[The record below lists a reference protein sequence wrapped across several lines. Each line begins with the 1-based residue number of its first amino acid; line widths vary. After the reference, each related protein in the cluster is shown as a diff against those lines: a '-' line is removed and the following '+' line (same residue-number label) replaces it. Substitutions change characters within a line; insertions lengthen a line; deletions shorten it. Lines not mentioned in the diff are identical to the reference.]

1 MVWFPSIQS
10 DAMLVDDRLPASDLG
25 MDCGT
30 ELGWRIAR
38 HGAMSAM
45 IQRIHRVPL
54 QGRASESVAPVD
66 SDRLSL
72 HCGRAFARVTVIQH

>member
-1 MVWFPSIQS
+1 MGAMVA
-10 DAMLVDDRLPASDLG
+10 DAGGYPAAASAPALHTG
-25 MDCGT
+25 
-30 ELGWRIAR
+30 

-54 QGRASESVAPVD
+54 QGRATESVAPVD

-72 HCGRAFARVTVIQH
+72 HCGRALARVAVIQH